1 MNLVAFSDL
10 TPDQLAVAAVILRE
24 AIHGTSYKASGEAE
38 EETSSFLTDPER
50 FAIAAVDGDRVLGW
64 VGGIRGYSH
73 ALELHPLVVDPA
85 HQRQGIGRVTSL
97 LWRPRRAPRASSLSI
112 WELTTTIAAA
122 TSSEPNCSQTLWP
135 SSPRSRQPSKVTPSS
150 STSSRASSRLACCPT
165 PMALANPI
173 SSWPSEWVVRQGYPF
188 SDPIIR
194 SA

>member
-1 MNLVAFSDL
+1 MDLVAFSDL

-85 HQRQGIGRVTSL
+85 HQRQGIGRVLVSALEAQACAEGFLTLHLGTDDDYGGSNL
-97 LWRPRRAPRASSLSI
+97 FGAELFPDPLAKLAQIAPTEQGHAFFFYLKQGFVPTGV
-112 WELTTTIAAA
+112 LPDANG
-122 TSSEPNCSQTLWP
+122 PG
-135 SSPRSRQPSKVTPSS
+135 QPDIF
-150 STSSRASSRLACCPT
+150 
-165 PMALANPI
+165 MAKR
-173 SSWPSEWVVRQGYPF
+173 VGG
-188 SDPIIR
+188 
-194 SA
+194 